1 MQSISNIN
9 QSQIINNNRYPVSDR
24 KTTDEKCGEISYN
37 LSYMSHEISNSIK
50 VSVIVPVYKVER
62 YLAACLD
69 SLMAQSMEDIEI
81 LLIDDGSPDACGRIC
96 DEYAAKDARFHAFHT
111 ENHGLSAA
119 RNYGIERA
127 SGEYLMFVDSDD
139 WVSPEF
145 CAAAYDEAVEHTAD
159 LVMFRF
165 QPMKGRRKARTKR
178 IKDEPGFKTQEEA
191 IDLILD
197 SNGNYA
203 WNKLYKR
210 VLFESVRYPEG
221 RVYEDVATTYKLI
234 YQAERIWYTD
244 RVLYYYRL
252 REGSI
257 THDKS
262 REMFRESFSMGI
274 EQRNGLADFGYPVEK
289 QDSAMQNNSMG
300 YCIKMGED
308 DEDEYSVHAQNWLDG
323 IEGIPRIFTWKRKVL
338 LVIYRIS
345 PRLFDLICI
354 VFGRRLRK

>member
-1 MQSISNIN
+1 MKITDEIYDEIGYNLFHM
-9 QSQIINNNRYPVSDR
+9 SQIIS
-24 KTTDEKCGEISYN
+24 K
-37 LSYMSHEISNSIK
+37 SIK

-69 SLMAQSMEDIEI
+69 SLLAQSMQDIEI
-81 LLIDDGSPDACGRIC
+81 LLVDDGSPDECGRIC
-96 DEYAAKDARFHAFHT
+96 DEYTVRDARFQAFHT

-145 CAAAYDEAVEHTAD
+145 CAAAYDEAVEHAAD

-165 QPMKGRRKARTKR
+165 QSMKGMRKARTKR

-191 IDLILD
+191 VDLILD

-210 VLFESVRYPEG
+210 ALFENIRYPEG

-244 RVLYYYRL
+244 RVLYFYRR

-257 THDKS
+257 TYEQSRKS
-262 REMFRESFSMGI
+262 IQEWFSMAT
-274 EQRNGLADFGYPVEK
+274 EQRNGLAVYGYPVEK
-289 QDSAMQNNSMG
+289 QDAAKRNSSMG
-300 YCIKMGED
+300 YCIIMGED
-308 DEDEYSVHAQNWLDG
+308 DEDGYSIEAQNDLKN
-323 IEGIPRIFTWKRKVL
+323 IKGIPNFFTWKRKL
-338 LVIYRIS
+338 LLIVYRIS

-354 VFGRRLRK
+354 VFRRRLRK